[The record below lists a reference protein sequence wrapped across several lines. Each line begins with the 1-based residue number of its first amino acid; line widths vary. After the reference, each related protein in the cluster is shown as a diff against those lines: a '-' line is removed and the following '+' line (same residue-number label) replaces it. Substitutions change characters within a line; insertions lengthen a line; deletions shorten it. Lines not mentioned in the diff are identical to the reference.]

1 MTDKP
6 SRLQKLWN
14 ILGGKHPQ
22 QNADG
27 TVTTCHGR
35 HIIPYRSTL
44 DHRGGIVSNL
54 ADVLAQPRMHELIA
68 QMQPLAQSHSRDKL
82 VLDET
87 SGFFYLKSD
96 ITKNTLRRAEPLGQ
110 IDPQTEKDLFILAAE
125 ETLLRRAF
133 PAAGQRKDLPPLYDD
148 MTGKTYDRQLPPLPP
163 SVPRLPAPLP
173 RKPEAE
179 KPAAPPSPPRRKN
192 P

>member
-163 SVPRLPAPLP
+163 AP